1 MSAVLQASGVVL
13 LRPGPMGTELLVIH
27 RPREGDWSLP
37 KGMRHRNEHPVVT
50 AVRECAEETGYQVT
64 VGAPLSPV
72 AYEAF
77 GRPKTVDYWV
87 AQVASEGERTDRDE
101 VDELKWAT
109 PAEART
115 MMAHPEDIV
124 PIIDQALARPV
135 TSPLV
140 ILRHAHA
147 IKRGNFGDG
156 PDAQRPLSRKGRTQA
171 RSLVA
176 VLSAF
181 GIDQIVSSDAERC
194 YQTVRRYAKRTS
206 REVIRDHSVSEEGF
220 EHESALTVRRIE
232 GLAGDP
238 AATVLCSHR
247 PVLPTIM
254 ATVARFLGA
263 DPQGPDWEP
272 RLSPG
277 EHLIL
282 HREFRGD
289 GSVHLVATERHRTE
303 PT

>member
-1 MSAVLQASGVVL
+1 MSEVLQASGVVL
-13 LRPGPMGTELLVIH
+13 LRPGPTGTELLVIH

-37 KGMRHRNEHPVVT
+37 KGMRHRNEHPAVT
-50 AVRECAEETGYQVT
+50 AVRECTEETGFRVI
-64 VGAPLSPV
+64 VGSPLSRV
-72 AYEAF
+72 SYEAF
-77 GRPKTVDYWV
+77 GLPKTVDYWCAKV
-87 AQVASEGERTDRDE
+87 TSSAERTDHEE
-101 VDELKWAT
+101 VDELRWVT

-115 MMAHPEDIV
+115 MVAHAQDIV
-124 PIIDQALARPV
+124 PVIDQALALPD

-147 IKRGNFGDG
+147 IKRGNFADG

-171 RSLVA
+171 RSLVPILA
-176 VLSAF
+176 SF
-181 GIDQIVSSDAERC
+181 GVDQIVTSDAERC
-194 YQTVRRYAKRTS
+194 YQTVRRYGKRTS
-206 REVIRDHSVSEEGF
+206 REVIRDHAFSEEGF
-220 EHESALTVRRIE
+220 EHESLKTVRRIE
-232 GLAGDP
+232 DLAGDP

-247 PVLPTIM
+247 PVLPTIIE
-254 ATVARFLGA
+254 TLARCLGA
-263 DPQGPDWEP
+263 DPKGPDWEP

-289 GSVHLVATERHRTE
+289 GSVHLVAMERHRTE